1 MLSTNG
7 EGISTHSEDI
17 LVFIRD
23 FESSSRDYLQS
34 KGFSENEMT
43 NAYLDLQW
51 SFLHTI
57 LKQQAEQ
64 KPKNPQ
70 RHILFAKKQAG

>member
-1 MLSTNG
+1 MLSTHG
-7 EGISTHSEDI
+7 EDI

-23 FESSSRDYLQS
+23 FETSSRDYLQS

-51 SFLHTI
+51 NFLHTI
-57 LKQQAEQ
+57 LKQRAEMRREGS
-64 KPKNPQ
+64 Q
-70 RHILFAKKQAG
+70 RHILCSQKHAV